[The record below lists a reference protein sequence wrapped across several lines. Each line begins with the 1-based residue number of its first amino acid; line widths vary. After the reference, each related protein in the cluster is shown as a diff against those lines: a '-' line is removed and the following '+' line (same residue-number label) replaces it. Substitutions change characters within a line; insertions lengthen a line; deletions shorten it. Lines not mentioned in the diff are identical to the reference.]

1 MDVGLGTCIAY
12 TLAQYERLWSNHQS
26 IISTTYKYMVWSDLC
41 LTESLNLEA
50 VHPLSDLHCLW
61 CKSQPTMPFA
71 YLRHIPESTPALS
84 NEMDYKMWQD
94 AAASLSWGLL
104 WELRC
109 PLKLLQS
116 LGGTSILVLPCSD
129 LRIWATK
136 HKATKYLGEWYGDL
150 HAENHS
156 ASCTCSFWFFGQR
169 YDIIS
174 KFTLNGVSQPRMNQE
189 VHERLSRGRG

>member
-12 TLAQYERLWSNHQS
+12 TLCTVWTAL
-26 IISTTYKYMVWSDLC
+26 IKPSTYHINYIQIYGLIGPLLDRVSQLIT
-41 LTESLNLEA
+41 TIEA
-50 VHPLSDLHCLW
+50 VHLLSDLHCLW
-61 CKSQPTMPFA
+61 CKSQPSMPFA

-116 LGGTSILVLPCSD
+116 LGGTSILVLPCCD

-136 HKATKYLGEWYGDL
+136 HKVTKYLGEWYGDL

-156 ASCTCSFWFFGQR
+156 ASCTCSFLIFGQR

-174 KFTLNGVSQPRMNQE
+174 KFTLNGVPAKDEPRSA
-189 VHERLSRGRG
+189 RATL